1 MIHDT
6 HKTTTFDDNFR
17 AKLITIDGNISPS
30 PIIKIFCSTDLLGH
44 TKFTLFLKSK
54 KLWAFVKKRRRR
66 RRRKKKEEE
75 SPRSQSVSLKH
86 SLHKVNDLN
95 TAISLFS
102 VALTPVAFSEPE
114 ALHFLCQKK

>member
-54 KLWAFVKKRRRR
+54 KIVGFCEEEEE
-66 RRRKKKEEE
+66 KEEE
-75 SPRSQSVSLKH
+75 EKEGRRKP
-86 SLHKVNDLN
+86 
-95 TAISLFS
+95 
-102 VALTPVAFSEPE
+102 
-114 ALHFLCQKK
+114 QKPKCES